1 MKRQLKIIA
10 VLVLAFLVYMA
21 FFDQNNWLL
30 QKERARQLQDTK
42 DRIEHLE
49 QENEQMEAELKGL
62 QNNPATVEK
71 YARQKYFHKKDN
83 EDVYIVVDTL
93 AEKKE

>member
-30 QKERARQLQDTK
+30 QKERAQQLQDTK